1 MYIKKIVLYSVSV
14 FVGYLMGSY
23 SSYHNFFQS
32 QKSDKDILEDILQMV
47 ETRSEPAALRE
58 ALIVRLAN
66 KSDITMYGRQINDI
80 LTDKSHSG
88 RKKYD
93 VHPYGK
99 AGVCASAL
107 VTYRDSKT
115 EEVYILL
122 GRKYANPTNK
132 AQGLAKQF
140 IIFGGYMKPHPLEGA
155 IPSIE
160 NISDEEKDLA
170 EEAIL
175 LKKNGYEKTIKHTQ
189 KDDNKLQNVSSEK
202 YDVNIEATA
211 IRELYE
217 ESGLSWNSTSP
228 PVHMGTRSTYGMT
241 GDKRLH
247 IVVEDYLFDYGK
259 SSHPPHT
266 RAGSDI
272 AEVRWVKLSNIY
284 KDYSMSPQEAS
295 SNLSRYIIAGDS
307 LETTIVDSL
316 GEVIDQY
323 ANSIN
328 MPLKDVR
335 LK

>member
-1 MYIKKIVLYSVSV
+1 MIDSSPTSSV
-14 FVGYLMGSY
+14 
-23 SSYHNFFQS
+23 
-32 QKSDKDILEDILQMV
+32 
-47 ETRSEPAALRE
+47 LRE
-58 ALIVRLAN
+58 ALIVRLVN
-66 KSDITMYGRQINDI
+66 KCDITMYGRQINDI
-80 LTDKSHSG
+80 LTNKSLAG

-107 VTYRDSKT
+107 VTYTDSKT
-115 EEVYILL
+115 GDVYILL

-132 AQGLAKQF
+132 SQGLAEQF

-155 IPSIE
+155 IPYVE

-170 EEAIL
+170 EEALL
-175 LKKNGYEKTIKHTQ
+175 LKKNGYDEIIKHTKISDHKPQ
-189 KDDNKLQNVSSEK
+189 VVSSEE

-217 ESGLSWNSTSP
+217 ESGLSWKSTTP

-247 IVVEDYLFDYGK
+247 IVVEDYLFNSGK
-259 SSHPPHT
+259 SLTPPEAT
-266 RAGSDI
+266 AGSDI
-272 AEVRWVKLSNIY
+272 AEVRWVKLTGIY
-284 KDYSMSPQEAS
+284 KDYSVPPQEAGS
-295 SNLSRYIIAGDS
+295 KRSRYIVVIDG
-307 LETTIVDSL
+307 LEITIVDTL
-316 GEVIDQY
+316 GEVVDQY

-328 MPLKDVR
+328 IPLKDIG